1 MLCGY
6 ASRATGLLCVC
17 IVMMGSM
24 GLPVDNRR
32 NLWTVPQQKNP
43 ALSEFKKYVHQS
55 QSLSAGEQE
64 FVLRRKQVVQ
74 KSLNKLGITC
84 TLDMVPHIALLG
96 SGGGQRAAVGLMGS
110 LFQMEKDGLLDTV
123 LYLGGVSGSAWSMA
137 TLYSD
142 HQWSTNMGNAV
153 SRLLKPGIEFTDVL
167 IFLAKRAKDGH
178 FSLTDIWGV
187 LTSAFIMKQLDVRSL
202 SEDGTSI
209 TNPYPIYS
217 TVNKNCL
224 QHDSEKGKWFEM
236 TPHQAGFID
245 VGLFI
250 NTTNLGSRIHGAGSD
265 VKGPELDMVTLQGL
279 VGSAL
284 ADDESLV
291 NYILDW
297 LKVLVGKE
305 ATDEN
310 NPLEFLWTKEGIK
323 LNYTASSE
331 MKILELHDVI
341 FKDWGQ
347 KTLASLQ
354 LWSQNMDE
362 GPARY
367 YVSWFIQTL
376 IAQIKKLE
384 WGKTENF
391 LYQYPD
397 ASVPSCIRIK
407 EFLQLIDAGVMI
419 NMPYPPFLGEKR
431 DTDVLIALEYGA
443 DETFRTLILAR
454 DYAAKLKKPFPKL
467 EEKFLKE
474 KDWPRPCYVFKGKK
488 KEPTIVYMPLF
499 NRQNCKDENEFKAKM
514 KEFSTFQLPF
524 SQQKIEFL
532 LETVKAN
539 MRYSKDTLLREIAKA
554 VIRRHIKASGG
565 FPLWSLAS
573 DVQHFTGVLK
583 TTDQGDKQEAAQP

>member
-1 MLCGY
+1 VILP
-6 ASRATGLLCVC
+6 CV
-17 IVMMGSM
+17 
-24 GLPVDNRR
+24 L
-32 NLWTVPQQKNP
+32 Q
-43 ALSEFKKYVHQS
+43 KYVHQS

-74 KSLNKLGITC
+74 KSLNKLGLTC

-142 HQWSTNMGNAV
+142 HQWSTNMDNAV
-153 SRLLKPGIEFTDVL
+153 SRLSKPGIGFTDVL

-187 LTSAFIMKQLDVRSL
+187 LTSGFIMKQLDVRSL

-245 VGLFI
+245 LGLFI
-250 NTTNLGSRIHGAGSD
+250 NTPNLGSRIHGAGSD
-265 VKGPELDMVTLQGL
+265 VKGPELDMVTLQGASISL
-279 VGSAL
+279 SARNTNSAKQRNVIIIITFIL
-284 ADDESLV
+284 CHEHCCKGHQLTMFCLIDDKNWEL
-291 NYILDW
+291 NDIL
-297 LKVLVGKE
+297 LFMF
-305 ATDEN
+305 
-310 NPLEFLWTKEGIK
+310 LE
-323 LNYTASSE
+323 
-331 MKILELHDVI
+331 DV
-341 FKDWGQ
+341 
-347 KTLASLQ
+347 
-354 LWSQNMDE
+354 
-362 GPARY
+362 R
-367 YVSWFIQTL
+367 
-376 IAQIKKLE
+376 
-384 WGKTENF
+384 
-391 LYQYPD
+391 
-397 ASVPSCIRIK
+397 VPSCIRVK

-431 DTDVLIALEYGA
+431 DTDLLIALEYGA
-443 DETFRTLILAR
+443 DETFRVR

-488 KEPTIVYMPLF
+488 KEPTILYMPLF

-539 MRYSKDTLLREIAKA
+539 MKYSKDTLLREIAKA
-554 VIRRHIKASGG
+554 VIRRHIKAS
-565 FPLWSLAS
+565 
-573 DVQHFTGVLK
+573 DGV
-583 TTDQGDKQEAAQP
+583 PVSI

>member
-1 MLCGY
+1 VILP
-6 ASRATGLLCVC
+6 CV
-17 IVMMGSM
+17 
-24 GLPVDNRR
+24 L
-32 NLWTVPQQKNP
+32 Q
-43 ALSEFKKYVHQS
+43 KYVHQS

-74 KSLNKLGITC
+74 KSLNKLGLTC

-142 HQWSTNMGNAV
+142 HQWSTNMDNAV
-153 SRLLKPGIEFTDVL
+153 SRLSKPGIGLTDVL
-167 IFLAKRAKDGH
+167 IFLAKRAQDGH

-187 LTSAFIMKQLDVRSL
+187 LTSGFIMKQLDVRSL

-245 VGLFI
+245 LGLFI
-250 NTTNLGSRIHGAGSD
+250 NTPNLGSRIHGAGSD
-265 VKGPELDMVTLQGL
+265 VKGPELDMVTLQGASISLSARNTNSAKQRNVIIIITFILCHEHL
-279 VGSAL
+279 VHVL
-284 ADDESLV
+284 NADS
-291 NYILDW
+291 
-297 LKVLVGKE
+297 K
-305 ATDEN
+305 
-310 NPLEFLWTKEGIK
+310 
-323 LNYTASSE
+323 
-331 MKILELHDVI
+331 
-341 FKDWGQ
+341 
-347 KTLASLQ
+347 LQ
-354 LWSQNMDE
+354 LSVLHYVAWFVS
-362 GPARY
+362 P
-367 YVSWFIQTL
+367 VSWFIQTL

-397 ASVPSCIRIK
+397 ARVPSCIRVK

-431 DTDVLIALEYGA
+431 DTDLLIALEYGA
-443 DETFRTLILAR
+443 DETFRVR

-488 KEPTIVYMPLF
+488 KEPTILYMPLF

-539 MRYSKDTLLREIAKA
+539 MKYSKDTLLREIAKA
-554 VIRRHIKASGG
+554 VIRRHIKAS
-565 FPLWSLAS
+565 
-573 DVQHFTGVLK
+573 DGV
-583 TTDQGDKQEAAQP
+583 PVSI

>member
-6 ASRATGLLCVC
+6 TSQATGLLCVC

-74 KSLNKLGITC
+74 KSLNKLGLTC

-142 HQWSTNMGNAV
+142 HQWSTNMDNAV
-153 SRLLKPGIEFTDVL
+153 SRLSKPGIGLTDVL

-245 VGLFI
+245 LGLFI
-250 NTTNLGSRIHGAGSD
+250 NTPNLGSRIHGAGSD

-284 ADDESLV
+284 ADDESV
-291 NYILDW
+291 VTYILDW

-310 NPLEFLWTKEGIK
+310 NPLEFLWTK
-323 LNYTASSE
+323 
-331 MKILELHDVI
+331 
-341 FKDWGQ
+341 
-347 KTLASLQ
+347 
-354 LWSQNMDE
+354 
-362 GPARY
+362 
-367 YVSWFIQTL
+367 VSWFIQTL

-397 ASVPSCIRIK
+397 ARVPSCIRVK

-431 DTDVLIALEYGA
+431 DTDLLIALEYGA

-488 KEPTIVYMPLF
+488 KEPTILYMPLF

-539 MRYSKDTLLREIAKA
+539 MKYSKDTLLREIAKA
-554 VIRRHIKASGG
+554 VIRRHIKASDGV
-565 FPLWSLAS
+565 PLWSLAS
-573 DVQHFTGVLK
+573 DVQHFTRVLK
-583 TTDQGDKQEAAQP
+583 RRDKGDKQEAAQA